1 MVQGLMIC
9 YSTCVLAVL
18 ILKAMKSAIAVTSS
32 VQGFVGFEKLS
43 PQCQFETLVGGWQ
56 YLLLYTVHIDQK
68 LQTYAARFWCIMGLK
83 SVQSS
88 RVHSHRSAAQQ
99 TNVMTLW
106 ICSSTKYCNKDPHI
120 FLEMTKWRVTCFLLY
135 LDIISVLQIQ
145 FLLLLFCLY

>member
-1 MVQGLMIC
+1 MIC

-68 LQTYAARFWCIMGLK
+68 FQTYAARF
-83 SVQSS
+83 
-88 RVHSHRSAAQQ
+88 
-99 TNVMTLW
+99 
-106 ICSSTKYCNKDPHI
+106 
-120 FLEMTKWRVTCFLLY
+120 
-135 LDIISVLQIQ
+135 
-145 FLLLLFCLY
+145 